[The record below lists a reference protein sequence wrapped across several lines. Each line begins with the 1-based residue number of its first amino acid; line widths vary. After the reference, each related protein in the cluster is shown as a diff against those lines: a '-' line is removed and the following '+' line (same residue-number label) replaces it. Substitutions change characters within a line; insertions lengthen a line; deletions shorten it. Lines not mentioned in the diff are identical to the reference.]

1 MKIISHRGN
10 LNGPI
15 LEKEN
20 TPNYIDDAI
29 CKQFDVEIDIW
40 CIDEFIFLGHDAPMT
55 KIEDSWLIARS
66 NNLWCHA
73 KNLEAICYLN
83 NIQGIHYFWH
93 ETDKITLTNRG
104 IPWCYP
110 GNYLKNG
117 ITVELNYNNIPK
129 VYGICTDY
137 PLKWK

>member
-10 LNGPI
+10 LNGRV

-20 TPNYIDDAI
+20 TPLYVDDAI
-29 CKQFDVEIDIW
+29 SKQFDVEIDVW
-40 CIDEFIFLGHDAPMT
+40 CIDNSIFLGHDAPG
-55 KIEDSWLIARS
+55 IFVDDSWLIARS
-66 NNLWCHA
+66 DKLWCHA
-73 KNLEAICYLN
+73 KNLEAISYLK
-83 NIQGIHYFWH
+83 NIKNIHYFWH
-93 ETDKITLTNRG
+93 ETDKVTLTSKG

-117 ITVELNYNNIPK
+117 ITVELNYNNIPD

-137 PLKWK
+137 CLVWK